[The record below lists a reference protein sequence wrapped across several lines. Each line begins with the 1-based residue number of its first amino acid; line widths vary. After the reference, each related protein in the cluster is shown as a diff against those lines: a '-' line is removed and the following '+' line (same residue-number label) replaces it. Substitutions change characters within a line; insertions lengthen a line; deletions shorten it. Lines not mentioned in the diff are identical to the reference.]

1 MSGTHPRT
9 LSGRTALITGASGGI
24 GAEIAR
30 DLATRGARVVLTAR
44 SRDKLEALAAEL
56 RAAVG
61 AEAVVIPSDLG
72 SDDGVTA
79 LVAAIEASGLQID
92 ILVNNAGLGAWGPFE
107 TMGWEAAAHLIDL
120 DVKALVRLTAHFLP
134 AMKERGAGHIMNI
147 SSFMAFVSCPNFA
160 LYGAAKAFVRNFT
173 EALDVEL
180 RGTGVR
186 AIAVCPGGTRTG
198 FSAAA
203 GQELN
208 SLGERSLMTAEAV
221 AKKSVRKMLAG
232 RRTYI
237 PGMVNVV
244 TRYALAV
251 VPRTFRPGLMGR
263 IMAAGVKRTGAGR

>member
-44 SRDKLEALAAEL
+44 SRDKLESLAAEL
-56 RAAVG
+56 RAAAG

-92 ILVNNAGLGAWGPFE
+92 ILVNK
-107 TMGWEAAAHLIDL
+107 AAAHLIDL